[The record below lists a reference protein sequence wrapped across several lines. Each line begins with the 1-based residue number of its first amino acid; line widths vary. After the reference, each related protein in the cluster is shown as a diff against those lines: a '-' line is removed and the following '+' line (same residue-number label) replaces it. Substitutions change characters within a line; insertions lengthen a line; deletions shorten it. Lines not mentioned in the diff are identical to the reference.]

1 MTISQLSN
9 TALSTTASAT
19 QTATQ
24 ASSGTNAVAQA
35 MKKADAR
42 LQSQVDT
49 TGTQL
54 SSLGK
59 LKSAVADMQASAHAL
74 GGLTAASPA
83 ADVKAAASS
92 FTAAFNTSLGSAKA
106 AASAMGSSPAQGT
119 RQVGGELARSVSA
132 NSANLDALKKIG
144 FKQLADGSLSLDAGK
159 LDAAL
164 KADPAGVQAALGKL
178 GQAADAVATKE
189 LATGG
194 HVAAPL
200 ASLTQR
206 AGALK
211 TQQNA
216 LLAMVKQ
223 FDTST
228 ATQGSSYLASSIA
241 AYKASV

>member
-24 ASSGTNAVAQA
+24 ASNGTNAVAQA

-92 FTAAFNTSLGSAKA
+92 FIAAFNTSLGSAKA
-106 AASAMGSSPAQGT
+106 AASAMGT

>member
-106 AASAMGSSPAQGT
+106 AASAMGT